1 MTTTECYVFYSGS
14 SKRHGFGGEVADG
27 ERSVA
32 VRDLIKTFFLFGATA
47 GRIEA
52 AAKGRSAGDT
62 EEGGGFGGIE
72 DGIGLGVAFTAGG
85 TLNPDNIASG
95 VEDHV

>member
-1 MTTTECYVFYSGS
+1 M
-14 SKRHGFGGEVADG
+14 
-27 ERSVA
+27 
-32 VRDLIKTFFLFGATA
+32 IKTFFLFGATS

-52 AAKGRSAGDT
+52 AAEGGSAGDT

-95 VEDHV
+95 VEDHVGVLGRRSDPESREVLAASLGESRDY